1 MVEHD
6 EMTND
11 EIREQL
17 LIQPVGVAIYSTG
30 MLQSY
35 TKGIVT
41 EEYLHCSKD
50 SNEVNHGVVLVGFGS
65 HKDEKVRGHCKDYWI
80 VRNSWGG
87 RWGES
92 GFFKLCAD
100 NPFSD
105 KLPYGT
111 CLVNQFG
118 TWPI

>member
-1 MVEHD
+1 
-6 EMTND
+6 MTND

-80 VRNSWGG
+80 VRNSHGDHWGISVRLLG
-87 RWGES
+87 GMQ
-92 GFFKLCAD
+92 GATD
-100 NPFSD
+100 
-105 KLPYGT
+105 
-111 CLVNQFG
+111 
-118 TWPI
+118 